1 MKGTLLYASPP
12 SLLVPWSAQGNPK
25 CYYSTVGDSLC
36 TIPVYLLSQNFRQH
50 GMTFMNESA
59 DLSPLDSSHLS
70 SHHSIKLGD
79 PAHLEPI
86 TWFLSNPPRSPTA
99 SAAVAM
105 H

>member
-70 SHHSIKLGD
+70 SHHSIKLVI
-79 PAHLEPI
+79 LR
-86 TWFLSNPPRSPTA
+86 TWNLSHGFSRTLRVPLLRPQP
-99 SAAVAM
+99 
-105 H
+105 